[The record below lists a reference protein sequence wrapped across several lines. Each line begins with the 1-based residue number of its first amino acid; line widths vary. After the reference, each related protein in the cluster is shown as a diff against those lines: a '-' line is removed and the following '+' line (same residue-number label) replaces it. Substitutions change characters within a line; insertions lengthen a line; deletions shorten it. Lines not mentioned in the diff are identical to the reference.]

1 MESGQNHPIGMY
13 ALSITALFQNFCFWG
28 VVSFYPLYLTGEHQ
42 YSEADATEAY
52 GVFLGIATALPL
64 LGGYASSY
72 LKRYS
77 IPIQLASLC
86 LVLGCLLLSLNVES
100 LLPFGLAFVALGY
113 GLFWPSVLALQGR
126 LYDCRESLRDGG
138 FSIFYAVSTG
148 GILLTQNVSSL
159 VLQAYGWTPLYLA
172 LAVAGILGIV
182 NFFLSYRHYRSI
194 DAATAHLI
202 FNSAKPAS
210 KPLTSQDRKRITSI
224 LILAVFSIIFW
235 MGCSQMGSSVFFFS
249 KNFVQRHLLGFE
261 VPPTVFLSFYA
272 LTVVIM
278 GPVMAIF
285 WRFLSETEIQLSA
298 PKKMAISLILLSLS
312 FVVIAIAAMGLV
324 SDEAK
329 GIVNPTYLFAF
340 YFLQACAVIIMGP
353 IGFAFVTKWAP
364 MEWTGR
370 LIGVWFFA
378 TGLGSFLGGYTK
390 NAIDHVLS
398 PSYLYEV
405 FFLVIFCAA
414 IGLLAINR
422 LIIIQAVGDPPVN
435 PGNDGNGEGQNNIH
449 LSLE

>member
-1 MESGQNHPIGMY
+1 MESRAKHPIGMY
-13 ALSITALFQNFCFWG
+13 TLSITALFQNFCFWG
-28 VVSFYPLYLTGEHQ
+28 VVSFFPLYLTGEHQ

-72 LKRYS
+72 LKLYS
-77 IPIQLASLC
+77 IAILLASLC
-86 LVLGCLLLSLNVES
+86 LVLGCILLSLNIES
-100 LLPFGLAFVALGY
+100 LLPFGFAFVALGY
-113 GLFWPSVLALQGR
+113 GLFWPAVLALQGR
-126 LYDCRESLRDGG
+126 LCDSRESPRDGG
-138 FSIFYAVSTG
+138 FTIFYAVSSG
-148 GILLTQNVSSL
+148 GILLTQNVTSL

-172 LAVAGILGIV
+172 LAVAGVLGIIA
-182 NFFLSYRHYRSI
+182 FFLSYRHYRSI
-194 DAATAHLI
+194 DTAGAHLI
-202 FNSAKPAS
+202 FNSAKPTPQ
-210 KPLTSQDRKRITSI
+210 PLTSTDRKRITSI

-235 MGCSQMGSSVFFFS
+235 MGCSQMGSSIYFFS

-261 VPPTVFLSFYA
+261 VPPTVFLSFFA

-285 WRFLSETEIQLSA
+285 WSFLSQTDIQPSA
-298 PKKMAISLILLSLS
+298 PRKMAISLILLALS
-312 FVVIAIAAMGLV
+312 FVVIAIAAMGLLG
-324 SDEAK
+324 DEAK
-329 GIVNPTYLFAF
+329 GIVNPAYLFAF

-370 LIGVWFFA
+370 LTGVWFSA
-378 TGLGSFLGGYTK
+378 TGLGSFLGGYAT

-398 PSYLYEV
+398 PVYLYEV
-405 FFLVIFCAA
+405 FFLIIFCAA
-414 IGLLAINR
+414 IGLLAIDR

-435 PGNDGNGEGQNNIH
+435 PSNDGNGEV
-449 LSLE
+449 

>member
-1 MESGQNHPIGMY
+1 M
-13 ALSITALFQNFCFWG
+13 
-28 VVSFYPLYLTGEHQ
+28 
-42 YSEADATEAY
+42 
-52 GVFLGIATALPL
+52 
-64 LGGYASSY
+64 
-72 LKRYS
+72 
-77 IPIQLASLC
+77 
-86 LVLGCLLLSLNVES
+86 
-100 LLPFGLAFVALGY
+100 
-113 GLFWPSVLALQGR
+113 
-126 LYDCRESLRDGG
+126 RDGG
-138 FSIFYAVSTG
+138 FNIFYAVSAG
-148 GILLTQNVSSL
+148 GILLTQNVGSL
-159 VLQAYGWTPLYLA
+159 VLQAYGWTALYLL
-172 LAVAGILGIV
+172 LAVAGVLGIIS
-182 NFFLSYRHYRSI
+182 FFLSYRHYGKI
-194 DAATAHLI
+194 DTARAQPT
-202 FNSAKPAS
+202 FDSAKPAS
-210 KPLTSQDRKRITSI
+210 KPLTITDRKRIASI
-224 LILAVFSIIFW
+224 LILAVFSIVFW

-249 KNFVQRHLLGFE
+249 KNFVQRHLLGFD

-298 PKKMAISLILLSLS
+298 PRKMAISLILLSLS

-398 PSYLYEV
+398 PWYLYEV

-422 LIIIQAVGDPPVN
+422 FIIIQVAGGPPGN
-435 PGNDGNGEGQNNIH
+435 PGNDGNGEGYTSSH
-449 LSLE
+449 